1 MANIVTT
8 TKLSENV
15 NEVVFAFHLQY
26 VDTGDE
32 SAVTKVDVSTL
43 EPNSNGDACTGVKI
57 LECTWVISTMTV
69 QVLAD
74 ADTDVIML
82 HLTENQ
88 SGYVDFRS
96 VGGLPNT
103 KTLGTNPTGNIKFTT
118 TGLGAAGDSYQIVM
132 RLKKKYS

>member
-8 TKLSENV
+8 TKLSESV
-15 NEVVFAFHLQY
+15 NEVVYAFQLQY

-32 SAVTKVDVSTL
+32 SAELKVDVSGL
-43 EPNSNGDACTGVKI
+43 QVNSNGDACTGVKI

-69 QVLAD
+69 QVLAA
-74 ADTDVIML
+74 ADTNVIML

-96 VGGLPNT
+96 VG
-103 KTLGTNPTGNIKFTT
+103 
-118 TGLGAAGDSYQIVM
+118 S
-132 RLKKKYS
+132 

>member
-15 NEVVFAFHLQY
+15 NEVVFAFQLQY
-26 VDTGDE
+26 VDTSDE
-32 SAVTKVDVSTL
+32 SGVVKVDVSTL

-69 QVLAD
+69 QVEAA
-74 ADTDVIML
+74 ADTSVIML

-88 SGYVDFRS
+88 SGYVDYRS
-96 VGGLPNT
+96 IGGLPNT
-103 KTLGTNPTGNIKFTT
+103 KTLGTNPTGDIKFTT
-118 TGLGAAGDSYQIVM
+118 TGLGATGDSYQIVM
-132 RLKKKYS
+132 RLKKKY

>member
-15 NEVVFAFHLQY
+15 NEIIFAFQLQF

-43 EPNSNGDACTGVKI
+43 LNNSNGDACSGLSI
-57 LECTWVISTMTV
+57 LECTWNIKAMTV
-69 QVLAD
+69 MVMASAD
-74 ADTDVIML
+74 VNVIML
-82 HLTENQ
+82 HLDENQ
-88 SGYVDFRS
+88 SGYVDYRS

-103 KTLGTNPTGNIKFTT
+103 KSYGTNGTGDVKFTT
-118 TGLGAAGDSYQIVM
+118 TGLGASGDMYQIVI
-132 RLKKKYS
+132 RFAKKYN

>member
-32 SAVTKVDVSTL
+32 SAQLKVDVS
-43 EPNSNGDACTGVKI
+43 A
-57 LECTWVISTMTV
+57 
-69 QVLAD
+69 A
-74 ADTDVIML
+74 ADTNVIML

-103 KTLGTNPTGNIKFTT
+103 KTLGTNPTGDIKFTT

-132 RLKKKYS
+132 RLKKKY

>member
-15 NEVVFAFHLQY
+15 NEVVYSFQLQY

-43 EPNSNGDACTGVKI
+43 ETNSNGDACTGVKI
-57 LECTWVISTMTV
+57 LECTWVIKGMTV

-74 ADTDVIML
+74 ASTDVMLL
-82 HLTENQ
+82 HLSEDQ
-88 SGYVDFRS
+88 SGYVDYRAI
-96 VGGLPNT
+96 GGLPNT
-103 KTLGTNPTGNIKFTT
+103 KSLGTSPTGDLKFTT
-118 TGLGAAGDSYQIVM
+118 TGLGAAGDMYQIVM
-132 RLKKKYS
+132 RLKKKY